1 MRRHVKSL
9 EELGRRLAHTTAWEV
24 SHIRQ
29 RKHREWLE
37 RAEVGLETLDVETRR
52 RNLVHLLRASML
64 ERFLGEKFP
73 SSKRFGIEGEESL
86 IPGMAAL
93 VQELRLHGVECLG
106 MGMAHRGRLNVM
118 HSLLGKQLG
127 SICLEMNGEQ
137 SDFHVGDVKYHLGQS
152 GEYATVKLQLL
163 PNPSHLEAV
172 SPVVLGWVRA
182 KQTRNGVRSQEAAR
196 RYAAIVLHGDAAFCG
211 LGMTQEV
218 LQMSSLE
225 GYSVGGTIH
234 IVINN
239 QIGFTTRAESGRSTL
254 YATDV
259 ARGFDIPVV
268 HVDADDVDAVTQAM
282 KMAADWRCTW
292 GRDVVVDLVGY
303 RRHGHNEQDDPTITL
318 PLLYKDIKQRP
329 SALTLYSEK
338 LVNEGVVT
346 EKEIDEEKR
355 KVQEGY
361 EHEFSSAREH
371 TVDTMQFILDQWSF
385 DTDSSPFQDR
395 GMRETTGAP
404 LEELKIIGERISAI
418 KMDFNYHPHI
428 LELNKK
434 RFDMIASSDKRVD
447 WAMAEALAFGSI
459 LATKASRSHRYNIRL
474 SGQDSERGTFNQRHM
489 VLNDQETG
497 HPLVPLNH
505 IFKDQGQLEIWNS
518 PLSEAGVLGFEYG
531 FSMGNDHTL
540 VVWEAQFGDFAN
552 NAQAIIDCFVASAE
566 EKWGEQ
572 SKLVLLLPHGYDG
585 QGPDHSSARLERF
598 LQLCN
603 SDPDRLPGETT
614 KHQRQIHA
622 LFNSMDTKKRGL
634 LYPND
639 LRRHTQE
646 LAGVQFNALRDLLLD
661 VSTRSEAENGLD
673 FNKFERLMVQFI
685 RRNSEKDASMFVVN
699 ASTPA
704 NYFHALRRQLFR
716 PFKKPLVVM
725 SPKWLL
731 HHRPCTSAFED
742 FGPDSRFT
750 RVIDDG
756 QERDNTR
763 HRSHHPVTGLPFL
776 LSEDQIQRVIL
787 CSGQIYYHLSRYRRS
802 KRIRDTVLVRLEQ
815 IAPFPHDKL
824 TSVISRYYNAEVFW
838 VQEEPKNMGGWPYV
852 KPRLEVALSLLC
864 AKQGRSPARQ
874 VTFVGRPPSASTATA
889 SMRLHLA
896 DTQVLIEKAFAQGL
910 VDP

>member
-1 MRRHVKSL
+1 MRREWKSL
-9 EELGRRLAHTTAWEV
+9 EELGRRMAHTTAWEV
-24 SHIRQ
+24 SHLRQ
-29 RKHREWLE
+29 ESHKEWLE
-37 RAEVGLETLDVETRR
+37 RAAARLEAPDVVTRR
-52 RNLVHLLRASML
+52 RNLVHLLRASTL
-64 ERFLGEKFP
+64 EQFLGEKFP

-86 IPGMAAL
+86 IPGLAAL
-93 VQELRLHGVECLG
+93 VQQLSRHGVRHVG

-118 HSLLGKQLG
+118 HGLLGKQLG

-137 SDFHVGDVKYHLGQS
+137 SDFHVGDVKYHLGQL
-152 GEYATVKLQLL
+152 GEHASVKLQLL

-182 KQTRNGVRSQEAAR
+182 KQTLNGAHSREAAGKC
-196 RYAAIVLHGDAAFCG
+196 AAIVLHGDAAFCG

-218 LQMSSLE
+218 LQMANLE
-225 GYSVGGTIH
+225 GYGVGGTIH
-234 IVINN
+234 VLINN
-239 QIGFTTRAESGRSTL
+239 QIGFTTRADSGRSTL

-292 GRDVVVDLVGY
+292 GRDVVVDIVGY

-318 PLLYKDIKQRP
+318 PLLYREIGQRP
-329 SALTLYSEK
+329 SSLALYSQK
-338 LVNEGVVT
+338 LVKEGVVT
-346 EKEIDEEKR
+346 TTEIKEEKR
-355 KVQEGY
+355 KVREGF
-361 EHEFSSAREH
+361 EREFESAKEH
-371 TVDTMQFILDQWSF
+371 TVNTMQFIMDQWSF
-385 DTDSSPFQDR
+385 DTDASPFQDR

-404 LEELKIIGERISAI
+404 LHELKIIGERISAN
-418 KMDFNYHPHI
+418 KNNFNYHPHI

-434 RFDMIASSDKRVD
+434 RLDMVASSENRVD

-459 LATKASRSHRYNIRL
+459 LATKAHESQHYNIRL

-497 HPLVPLNH
+497 HPMVPLNH
-505 IFKDQGQLEIWNS
+505 IFKDQGKLEIWNS

-540 VVWEAQFGDFAN
+540 VIWEAQFGDFAN

-603 SDPDRLPGETT
+603 SDPDKLPGETS
-614 KHQRQIHA
+614 KHQRQINA
-622 LFNSMDTKKRGL
+622 LFESMDTRNNGI
-634 LYPND
+634 LYPED
-639 LRRHTQE
+639 LHRHTQE
-646 LAGVQFNALRDLLLD
+646 LAGVQFNALKGLLLD
-661 VSTRSEAENGLD
+661 ASTKPEVERGLD

-776 LSEDQIQRVIL
+776 LPEDQIQRVIL

-864 AKQGRSPARQ
+864 AKQGRSSARQ

-896 DTQVLIEKAFAQGL
+896 DTQVLIEKAFAPGL
-910 VDP
+910 LDL